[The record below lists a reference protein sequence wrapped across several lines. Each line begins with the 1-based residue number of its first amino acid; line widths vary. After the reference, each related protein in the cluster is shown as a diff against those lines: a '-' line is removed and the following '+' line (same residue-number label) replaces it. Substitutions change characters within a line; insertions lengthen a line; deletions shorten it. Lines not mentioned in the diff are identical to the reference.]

1 MDLHANWFRGA
12 TLTLSVIVT
21 LSPATVRLAVASDIL
36 IKNVTLIS
44 PERDA
49 PMPHADVLLQN
60 GKIAKIG
67 TNLTGDPRSRRVD
80 GSGQFLIPGL
90 IDSHV
95 HLGHSA
101 ALDDDAIDAHPE
113 LWAAYREQVPRAY
126 LAFGFTS
133 VVDLDL
139 KPADQRW
146 FQGAALH
153 PHLYS
158 CGAGIK
164 VAGGYMAFK
173 VAEPASEN
181 FPNLVYE
188 PNEAQYW
195 PKTLNPADYTAERA
209 VARAADTG
217 AICVKAFVESGF
229 GLFHWPYL
237 HTETLRNIRAA
248 ATERRMVLMV
258 HANSIDAWRSA
269 LDAHADIIAHGLWV
283 WPGDAGDPTPP
294 PAGIDVIAAAAQA
307 GTHVQPTLQT
317 VAGER
322 AMFDPSL
329 LDDRRQHFALP
340 KALIAY
346 LKSPDG
352 IKSRLTSLE
361 EYRKASPAPGFE
373 RLLAA
378 SIERTHATLKIMLRD
393 HVALILGSDTPGVDG
408 FGNPP
413 GLNSRLE
420 MQDWAEAGV
429 PLPMIFRA
437 ATLENAKALGLSQEI
452 GSIEIGKR
460 ADLLLLKENPLID
473 ISAYDSVQTI
483 FLDGASIAREAL
495 EARK

>member
-1 MDLHANWFRGA
+1 MDLHANQLCRV
-12 TLTLSVIVT
+12 TLTLSVVMM
-21 LSPATVRLAVASDIL
+21 LCNATQLAVADDIL
-36 IKNVTLIS
+36 IQNVTLIS

-49 PMPHADVLLQN
+49 PMLHADVLLQN

-67 TNLTGDPRSRRVD
+67 TNLTVRSQSRRVE
-80 GSGQFLIPGL
+80 GSGGFLIPGL

-95 HLGHSA
+95 HVGHSA

-113 LWAAYREQVPRAY
+113 LWTAYREQVPRAY

-146 FQGAALH
+146 FLGAPWH

-173 VAEPASEN
+173 VPEPAAEN
-181 FPNLVYE
+181 FPNIVYE
-188 PNEAQYW
+188 PKEAQHW
-195 PKTLNPADYTAERA
+195 PNTLNPADYTAERA
-209 VARAADTG
+209 VARVADTG

-248 ATERRMVLMV
+248 ATKRRMVLIV
-258 HANSIDAWRSA
+258 HASSIDAWRSA
-269 LDAHADIIAHGLWV
+269 IDAQADIIAHGLWV
-283 WPGDAGDPTPP
+283 WPGDVGNFTPP
-294 PAGIDVIAAAAQA
+294 AAAKTVIAAAAQA
-307 GTHVQPTLQT
+307 GAHVQPTLQT

-329 LDDRRQHFALP
+329 LDDRRLHFALP
-340 KALIAY
+340 KAVIAY
-346 LKSPDG
+346 LNSPDG
-352 IKSRLTSLE
+352 IKARLRSLE

-460 ADLLLLKENPLID
+460 ADLLLLKENPLEN

-483 FLDGASIAREAL
+483 FLDGASIARAAL
-495 EARK
+495 DARN

>member
-1 MDLHANWFRGA
+1 MDLHANQLCRV
-12 TLTLSVIVT
+12 TLTLSVVMMLCDAT
-21 LSPATVRLAVASDIL
+21 QLSVASDIL
-36 IKNVTLIS
+36 IQNATLIS

-49 PMPHADVLLQN
+49 PMPHADVLLKN

-67 TNLTGDPRSRRVD
+67 TDLEVPSQSKRVD
-80 GSGQFLIPGL
+80 GSGEFLIPGL

-95 HLGHSA
+95 HVGHSA
-101 ALDDDAIDAHPE
+101 ALDEDAIDAHPE
-113 LWAAYREQVPRAY
+113 LWTAYREQVPRAY

-146 FQGAALH
+146 FLGAPWH
-153 PHLYS
+153 PHIYS

-173 VAEPASEN
+173 VPEPAAEN
-181 FPNLVYE
+181 FPNIVYE
-188 PNEAQYW
+188 PKEAQHW
-195 PKTLNPADYTAERA
+195 PKSLNPADYTAERV
-209 VARAADTG
+209 VARVADTG

-248 ATERRMVLMV
+248 ATKRRMVLIV
-258 HANSIDAWRSA
+258 HASSIDAWRSA
-269 LDAHADIIAHGLWV
+269 IDAQADIIAHGLWV
-283 WPGDAGDPTPP
+283 WPGDVGNFTPP
-294 PAGIDVIAAAAQA
+294 AAAKTVIAAAAQA
-307 GTHVQPTLQT
+307 GAHVQPTLQT

-329 LDDRRQHFALP
+329 LDDRRLHFALP
-340 KALIAY
+340 KAVIAY
-346 LKSPDG
+346 LNSPDG
-352 IKSRLTSLE
+352 IKARLTSLE

-378 SIERTHATLKIMLRD
+378 SIERTHATLKIMLQD

-460 ADLLLLKENPLID
+460 ADLLLLKENPLEN

-483 FLDGASIAREAL
+483 FLDGAPIAREAL

>member
-1 MDLHANWFRGA
+1 MDLRANAFCRLR
-12 TLTLSVIVT
+12 LTLAVVM
-21 LSPATVRLAVASDIL
+21 LSCNATQLAVAGDIL
-36 IKNVTLIS
+36 IQNVTVIS

-67 TNLTGDPRSRRVD
+67 ANLAVRSQFKQVD
-80 GSGQFLIPGL
+80 GSGRFLIPGL

-101 ALDDDAIDAHPE
+101 ALGDDAIDAHPE
-113 LWAAYREQVPRAY
+113 LWTAYREQVPRAY

-139 KPADQRW
+139 KRADQRW

-173 VAEPASEN
+173 VPEPAAEN
-181 FPNLVYE
+181 FPNIVYE
-188 PNEAQYW
+188 PKEAQHW
-195 PKTLNPADYTAERA
+195 PKTLNPADYDAEHA
-209 VARAADTG
+209 VARAAEAG
-217 AICVKAFVESGF
+217 AICIKVFVESGF
-229 GLFHWPYL
+229 GLFDWPYL
-237 HTETLRNIRAA
+237 HAETLQKIRAA
-248 ATERRMVLMV
+248 ATKRRLVLIV
-258 HANSIDAWRSA
+258 HATSIDAWRSA
-269 LDAHADIIAHGLWV
+269 IDARADIIAHGLWV
-283 WPGDAGDPTPP
+283 WPGDVGNSTPP
-294 PAGIDVIAAAAQA
+294 EAVAAVIAAAARA
-307 GTHVQPTLQT
+307 GVHVQPTLQT

-329 LDDRRQHFALP
+329 LDDTRLNLALP
-340 KALIAY
+340 KAVVIY

-352 IKSRLTSLE
+352 VKDRLTSLE

-378 SIERTHATLKIMLRD
+378 SIERTHATLNIMLRD
-393 HVALILGSDTPGVDG
+393 QVALILGSDTPGVDG

-413 GLNSRLE
+413 GLNGRLE

-429 PLPMIFRA
+429 PLTLIFRA
-437 ATLENAKALGLSQEI
+437 ATLENAKTLGLSHEI

-460 ADLLLLKENPLID
+460 ADLLLLRENPLEN
-473 ISAYDSVQTI
+473 ISAYDSLQTI
-483 FLDGASIAREAL
+483 FLDGVPIARELL
-495 EARK
+495 EPRK

>member
-1 MDLHANWFRGA
+1 MDLHANQLCRV
-12 TLTLSVIVT
+12 TLTLSVVMM
-21 LSPATVRLAVASDIL
+21 LCNATQLAVADDIL
-36 IKNVTLIS
+36 IQNVTLIS

-49 PMPHADVLLQN
+49 PMLHADVLLQN

-67 TNLTGDPRSRRVD
+67 TNLTVRSQSRRVE
-80 GSGQFLIPGL
+80 GSGRFLIPGL

-95 HLGHSA
+95 HVGHSA

-113 LWAAYREQVPRAY
+113 LWTAYREQVPRAY

-146 FQGAALH
+146 FLGAPWH

-158 CGAGIK
+158 CGTGIK

-173 VAEPASEN
+173 VPEPAAEN
-181 FPNLVYE
+181 FPNIVYE
-188 PNEAQYW
+188 PKEAQHW
-195 PKTLNPADYTAERA
+195 PNTLNPADHTAERA
-209 VARAADTG
+209 VARVADTG

-237 HTETLRNIRAA
+237 HTETLRSIRAA
-248 ATERRMVLMV
+248 ATKRRMVLIV

-269 LDAHADIIAHGLWV
+269 IDAQADIIAHGLWV
-283 WPGDAGDPTPP
+283 WPGDVGNFTPP
-294 PAGIDVIAAAAQA
+294 AAAKTVIAAAAQA
-307 GTHVQPTLQT
+307 GAHVQPTLQT

-329 LDDRRQHFALP
+329 LDDRRLHFALP
-340 KALIAY
+340 KAVIAY
-346 LKSPDG
+346 LNSPDG
-352 IKSRLTSLE
+352 IKARLTSLE
-361 EYRKASPAPGFE
+361 EYRNASPAPGFE

-460 ADLLLLKENPLID
+460 ADLLLLKENPLEN

-495 EARK
+495 DARN

>member
-1 MDLHANWFRGA
+1 MMLCNA
-12 TLTLSVIVT
+12 TQ
-21 LSPATVRLAVASDIL
+21 LAVADDIL
-36 IKNVTLIS
+36 IQNVTLIS

-67 TNLTGDPRSRRVD
+67 TNLTGDTHSRRVD
-80 GSGQFLIPGL
+80 GSGRFLIPGL

-95 HLGHSA
+95 HVGHSA
-101 ALDDDAIDAHPE
+101 ALDEDAIDAHPE
-113 LWAAYREQVPRAY
+113 LWVAYREQVPRAY

-146 FQGAALH
+146 FLGAPLH

-173 VAEPASEN
+173 VPEPAAAN
-181 FPNLVYE
+181 FPNIVYE
-188 PNEAQYW
+188 PKEAQHW
-195 PKTLNPADYTAERA
+195 PNTLNPADYTVERA
-209 VARAADTG
+209 VARAADAG

-248 ATERRMVLMV
+248 ATKRSMVLIV

-269 LDAHADIIAHGLWV
+269 IDAQADIIAHGLWV
-283 WPGDAGDPTPP
+283 WPGAVGNSTPP
-294 PAGIDVIAAAAQA
+294 AAAIAVIAAAAEA
-307 GTHVQPTLQT
+307 GAHVQPTLQT

-329 LDDRRQHFALP
+329 LHDPRLTFALP
-340 KALIAY
+340 KAVIAY
-346 LKSPDG
+346 LSSPDG
-352 IKSRLTSLE
+352 MKARLRSLE

-373 RLLAA
+373 KLLAA
-378 SIERTHATLKIMLRD
+378 SIERTHATLRIMLRD

-413 GLNSRLE
+413 GLNGRLE
-420 MQDWAEAGV
+420 LQDWAEAGV

-437 ATLENAKALGLSQEI
+437 ATLENAKALGLSQEL
-452 GSIEIGKR
+452 GSIEIGKS
-460 ADLLLLKENPLID
+460 ADMLLLKRNPLAS
-473 ISAYDSVQTI
+473 ISAYDSIQTI
-483 FLDGASIAREAL
+483 FLNGEAIARETL
-495 EARK
+495 ETRD